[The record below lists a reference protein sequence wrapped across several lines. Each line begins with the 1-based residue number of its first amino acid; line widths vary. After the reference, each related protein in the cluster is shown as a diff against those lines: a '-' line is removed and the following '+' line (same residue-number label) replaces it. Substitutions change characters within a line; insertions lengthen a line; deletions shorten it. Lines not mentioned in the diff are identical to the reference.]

1 MCLWCVVRQAGE
13 APRSALKAVRA
24 EHEQAARTL
33 QGRVRGLLHVPLNVC
48 ATVLAQHQWDVNEA

>member
-1 MCLWCVVRQAGE
+1 M
-13 APRSALKAVRA
+13 KAVRA